1 MRAAT
6 AASIASVSDVEI
18 LSGPPRFTIDVIR
31 RVVTT
36 ACRRVGAERAL
47 LFGSYARGDADAYS
61 DVDLLIVC
69 PTQRRFL
76 DRHELFA
83 DVMGAFPSC
92 DLPVYSPGEL
102 DELRERGVVY
112 EALREGIVLYPE
124 TEAP

>member
-1 MRAAT
+1 M
-6 AASIASVSDVEI
+6 SDVEI
-18 LSGPPRFTIDVIR
+18 LAGPPRFTLDAIR

-36 ACRRVGAERAL
+36 ACRRTGAERAV

-69 PTQRRFL
+69 PTQRAFF

-83 DVMGAFPSC
+83 AVTDAFPGC
-92 DLPVYSPGEL
+92 DLLVYTPDEL

-112 EALREGIVLYPE
+112 EALREGILLYPE
-124 TEAP
+124 AGAP